1 MIGIKPVQRV
11 VWLLIAL
18 VLIWGF
24 TVPWG
29 SGQTSDS
36 TIVRTLVYHE
46 ITSTKEAIS
55 YTGFQQA
62 ISDNGNRAAFLTTTP
77 PDTNHIYVTN
87 FDGTDQR
94 EIDSSKGNGRYVEI
108 SADGS
113 KILSWTD
120 YNAARLVNADG
131 TDPHEVI
138 YIEGGYKTFR
148 LAPDGSKVFFMLDR
162 DAVIPRTG
170 ESIAAGLYVINSDGT
185 NLRQIVGRNQI
196 AALFSGMKPEDVY
209 LFRSTGSYHW
219 FDVSGDSSR
228 IVFAIVNERIHRMF
242 HVNLDGT
249 GLQEYSAFPE
259 GIISFE
265 NHLGISSDGTKVF
278 YDISPNPCCSTPA
291 EVGVM
296 NFDGSSRKVLISS
309 TSDFPRAGG
318 SDTMYISADGSK
330 LLLGSTGILLDTS
343 TGETL
348 QLALAAGTPWPVAE
362 DVLNLPSMDNSAT
375 RFVYFSTQSDGRHQL
390 ATLEINPAN
399 LGEAPSVSDPNTDP
413 NFVLTDSRSKVT
425 LSARVS
431 TSNTLVNVGGSFLRN
446 GLKDPYVC
454 VGDRFPPQLLDDGT
468 QGDVRAGDGVFT
480 NNNIIAFPKT
490 YAIPGPRTVRVKAE
504 VSTSSGKRHATAVD
518 FEPFEVSETP
528 TQPTVTPRITP
539 AVTTPGSTPGRTPTV
554 TGGVQPTVSPVPP
567 VSPPTS
573 SSSEPASVDRM
584 TLQAGVRRV
593 VAGSLVNVPVY
604 LIKGADV
611 ANMDFTVSYDA
622 NVARS
627 EGDLLKGY
635 LLDNALFES
644 NTGEYGIIRAA
655 FAQNTG
661 VVSGTGPVAYLPFR
675 ATGTPGTKT
684 ALHLEV
690 PAINDPTGTVL
701 TIDRIDGSIE
711 IISDGNAQP
720 WEACGFRE
728 LNLGVALCAL
738 QMSVQLIPK
747 NMALDMNKDIQVN
760 SRDAV
765 IIIQRRLSQIR

>member
-1 MIGIKPVQRV
+1 MIGISSVQRV

-18 VLIWGF
+18 VLVCGF
-24 TVPWG
+24 TAPCG

-36 TIVRTLVYHE
+36 KIIRTLVYHE

-55 YTGFQQA
+55 YISLQQA

-77 PDTNHIYVTN
+77 PDTNHIYVIN
-87 FDGTDQR
+87 FDGTEQR
-94 EIDSSKGNGRYVEI
+94 EVDSSKGNGRYVEI

-113 KILSWTD
+113 KILSWND
-120 YNAARLVNADG
+120 YSAARMVNADG

-138 YIEGGYKTFR
+138 YIEGGFKSFR

-170 ESIAAGLYVINSDGT
+170 ESIGAGLHVINSDGT

-196 AALFSGMKPEDVY
+196 AALFAGMKPDDVY
-209 LFRSTGSYHW
+209 LFRSTEYYHW
-219 FDVSGDSSR
+219 FDVSGDSNR
-228 IVFAIVNERIHRMF
+228 IVFSIVNDRMHRMF
-242 HVNLDGT
+242 HVNIDGT

-259 GIISFE
+259 GIISFV

-278 YDISPNPCCSTPA
+278 YDISPNPCCSTPS
-291 EVGVM
+291 EVGIM
-296 NFDGSSRKVLISS
+296 NFDGSNRKVLISS
-309 TSDFPRAGG
+309 TSDFPRVGA

-362 DVLNLPSMDNSAT
+362 DVLNLPSMDTSAT
-375 RFVYFSTQSDGRHQL
+375 RFVYFSTQPDGTHQL
-390 ATLEINPAN
+390 ATLEMNPAN
-399 LGEAPSVSDPNTDP
+399 LGEAPGVSDLNTDP

-425 LSARVS
+425 LSARIT

-468 QGDVRAGDGVFT
+468 QGDMKAGDGIFT

-504 VSTSSGKRHATAVD
+504 VSTSSGKRHATAVE

-528 TQPTVTPRITP
+528 TQPTVT
-539 AVTTPGSTPGRTPTV
+539 GR
-554 TGGVQPTVSPVPP
+554 VQPTVSPVPT

-573 SSSEPASVDRM
+573 LEPASVDRM
-584 TLQAGVRRV
+584 TLQAGMRRV
-593 VAGSLVNVPVY
+593 VSGSLVNVPVY

-622 NVARS
+622 NVARP
-627 EGDLLKGY
+627 EGNLLKGY
-635 LLDNALFES
+635 LIDNALFES
-644 NTGEYGIIRAA
+644 NTGENGIIRAA

-690 PAINDPTGTVL
+690 PAINDLTGTVL

-711 IISDGNAQP
+711 IISDENAQL

-747 NMALDMNKDIQVN
+747 NTALDMNKDLQVN
-760 SRDAV
+760 SRDAA
-765 IIIQRRLSQIR
+765 IIVQRRLSQIR